1 MNAKSIDNRTR
12 TSDKENVIVQT
23 RQTALSIVSNASGE
37 RWWLPVLENMVH
49 CSGVGVGVGVGVGAV
64 RRVRIVRFAGIVQLL
79 AKNSLLLPTALRVVG
94 NVSVGKG

>member
-49 CSGVGVGVGVGVGAV
+49 CSGVGVGVGVGAV